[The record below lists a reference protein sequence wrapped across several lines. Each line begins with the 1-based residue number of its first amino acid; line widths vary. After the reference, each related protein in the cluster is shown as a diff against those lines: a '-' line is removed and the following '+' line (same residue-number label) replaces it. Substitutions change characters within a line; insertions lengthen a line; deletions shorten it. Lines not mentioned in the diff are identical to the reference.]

1 VASGQKSPVFS
12 RVFGRRYALLAL
24 AVLCGGPPLAH
35 AQDGQNAPVPIRVG
49 YFKGSA
55 LAVQIA
61 LREGEF
67 AQQGVDIHLVPLQA
81 GPAILMAAAQGGVDI
96 AYGDTFAFASAIRN
110 GFTNLKLIT
119 PANGIAG
126 WLVAAPGH
134 RIAGARDLAGK
145 RVGVTPTPFPAALI
159 RNWVA
164 QNGGDPNSIR
174 FSTVPIG
181 GQVAALRTGDLDA
194 VFSFEFLT
202 TRRLQQAGGTV
213 LADLRTGAPAEA
225 PAANYYA
232 SDDFI
237 SRHPDA
243 VRIFVALVR
252 KAATQFEAAP
262 PEEKVRL
269 QGAAFGLDY
278 QALNKEIPGLLDAP
292 DWGENMTGPI
302 NQAAAQA
309 WIDIGVREKALSGP
323 VDIGP
328 YLFWT
333 ATTSDLTAP
342 PKPR

>member
-1 VASGQKSPVFS
+1 MAA
-12 RVFGRRYALLAL
+12 RLLRRTLLAL
-24 AVLCGGPPLAH
+24 ALLCGALPLSRAR
-35 AQDGQNAPVPIRVG
+35 AEPTPPVPVRVG

-55 LAVQIA
+55 LAAQIA
-61 LREGEF
+61 LGEGDFAREGLD
-67 AQQGVDIHLVPLQA
+67 VHLVPLQS
-81 GPAILMAAAQGGVDI
+81 GPAILMAAAQGSIDI

-119 PANGIAG
+119 PANGIVG
-126 WLVAAPGH
+126 WLVTAPGR
-134 RIAGARDLAGK
+134 RIATAQDLAGK
-145 RVGVTPTPFPAALI
+145 RVGVTPTPFPAALV
-159 RNWVA
+159 RSWAA
-164 QNGGDPNSIR
+164 QNGADPNSIR

-213 LADLRTGAPAEA
+213 LADIRSGGPAEA

-232 SDDFI
+232 SDAFI
-237 SRHPDA
+237 SAHPDA
-243 VRIFVALVR
+243 VRVFVALVR
-252 KAATQFEAAP
+252 KAAVQFEVASR
-262 PEEKVRL
+262 EEKVRL

-278 QALNKEIPGLLDAP
+278 QALNKEIPGLLDTP
-292 DWGENMTGPI
+292 DWGGIMTGAI
-302 NQAAAQA
+302 NPAAAQA
-309 WIDIGVREKALSGP
+309 WVDIGVREMAIAGP

-333 ATTSDLTAP
+333 ATTNNLVAP